1 MCIEDLALLH
11 IRGLGSRGAYHLI
24 EHFGD
29 AESIY
34 RASLHQ
40 LTSDAGLRPDI
51 AEQIVA
57 KVGFRE
63 AEEEIKYCRHNAIC
77 ALAATDDDYPTPLAE
92 AQDRPHVLFVMGNV
106 EALSM
111 SCLSMVGTREASPSG
126 IHVCDK
132 LVEGLSAHISNL
144 CIVSGLAY
152 GIDSACHRAALAH
165 DVPTVAVVAST
176 LPEVTPTPHENL
188 AKEIINKGGAIV
200 SELHS
205 HSKQNGRL
213 FLARNRIIAGLSM
226 GTVVVESPA
235 SGGSLATAEIADS
248 YGRTVMAVPGRLTDS
263 NSFGSNN
270 LIRSGKARLILTAE
284 DIIEDLGWTPS
295 SRAKVEEVQDDNI
308 ASLSPIQRTIMEA
321 FDNATTLDWGALISA
336 TKLSMGELSMVV
348 MDLELKGL
356 IRCLPG
362 QRFERI

>member
-1 MCIEDLALLH
+1 MCIEDLALAH
-11 IRGLGSRGAYHLI
+11 IRGLGSRGVYHLI

-34 RASLHQ
+34 RTSLHQ
-40 LTSDAGLRPDI
+40 LTSYANLRPDI

-63 AEEEIKYCRHNAIC
+63 AENEIKYCRRHDIR
-77 ALAATDDDYPTPLAE
+77 ALAATDDDYPAPLRE

-111 SCLSMVGTREASPSG
+111 SCLSMVGTREATPSG

-132 LVEGLSAHISNL
+132 LIGGLASQISDL

-152 GIDSACHRAALAH
+152 GIDSACHRSALAH
-165 DVPTVAVVAST
+165 DVRTVAVVASI
-176 LPEVTPTPHENL
+176 LPEVSPAPHEGL

-200 SELHS
+200 TELHS
-205 HSKQNGRL
+205 QSKQNGKL
-213 FLARNRIIAGLSM
+213 FLARNRIIAGMSM
-226 GTVVVESPA
+226 GTIVVESPA

-263 NSFGSNN
+263 YSFGSNN
-270 LIRSGKARLILTAE
+270 LIRTGKARLILTAE
-284 DIIEDLGWTPS
+284 DIIDDLGWIPTPQKEIEETTDNRLDS
-295 SRAKVEEVQDDNI
+295 LTPTERAVY
-308 ASLSPIQRTIMEA
+308 EA
-321 FDNATTLDWGALISA
+321 FDQATTMDWGALIA
-336 TKLSMGELSMVV
+336 TTKLSMGELSMVV
-348 MDLELKGL
+348 MDLELKGF